1 MGQLKIAYV
10 VATPDLKINERVT
23 ALQNGLESSFRKLKE
38 DGYDGAEL
46 MIGDPDQVDN
56 ALIRRLAREYSL
68 EVPAYCTGEVYG
80 QYGLSFM
87 NPDESVRREAIEKT
101 LKIIDYAATFG
112 ALVNVGRL
120 RGRFSPEVPR
130 EQSLTWMY
138 AAFERIANYAEPKG
152 VVIILEPVAFPFCNV
167 INSTQD
173 GIKAVKL
180 VGKSSFRLML
190 DVFSM
195 QMEDSSM
202 AEAFFEAKPYLKHIH
217 LCDSNRL
224 APGMGIFNFD
234 DIVTSIKRTGYEG
247 YVSAEIYQAPDEKYA
262 FDQTTKV
269 LMPLVKSS

>member
-1 MGQLKIAYV
+1 MRQLKIAYV
-10 VATPDLKINERVT
+10 VATSDLKINERVT
-23 ALQNGLESSFRKLKE
+23 ALQIGLDSSFRKLKE
-38 DGYDGAEL
+38 AGYDGVEL
-46 MIGDPDQVDN
+46 MIGDPDKVDN
-56 ALIRRLAREYSL
+56 SQIERLAREYNL

-87 NPDESVRREAIEKT
+87 DPDESVRNEAIEKT
-101 LKIIDYAATFG
+101 LKIIDFAAEFG

-120 RGRFSPEVPR
+120 RGRFFSNVPR

-138 AAFERIANYAEPKG
+138 SAFERIAEYAEPKG

-167 INSTQD
+167 INSAQN
-173 GIKAVKL
+173 GIEAVKR
-180 VGKSSFRLML
+180 VGISSFKLML
-190 DVFSM
+190 DVFTM
-195 QMEDSSM
+195 QMEDRSM
-202 AEAFFEAKPYLKHIH
+202 AEAFSKTKPYLKHIH

-234 DIVTSIKRTGYEG
+234 HIVTAIIKSGYAG
-247 YVSAEIYQAPDEKYA
+247 YVSAEIYQAPDEEYA